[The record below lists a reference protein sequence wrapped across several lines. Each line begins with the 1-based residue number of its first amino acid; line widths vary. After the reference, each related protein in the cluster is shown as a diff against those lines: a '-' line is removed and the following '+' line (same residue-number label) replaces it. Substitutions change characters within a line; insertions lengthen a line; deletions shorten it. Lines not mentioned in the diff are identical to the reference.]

1 MVEYLILATSLFSL
15 VVSGLGVY
23 ILRKEQSMLL
33 SKCEAQLTS
42 AATDLKARGEK
53 LSKAIIRVI
62 CSVCGRKVWQF
73 DEYADGTF
81 ICSDC
86 KAKGAKKA

>member
-23 ILRKEQSMLL
+23 IL

-53 LSKAIIRVI
+53 LSKAISRVI